1 MAMRCPN
8 CSNEI
13 SLEETFCGQC
23 GTPIV
28 LSAKPFNSA
37 HRQGLLSREYYGGSS
52 PASDTSRPGIIPS
65 SNNPA
70 PTMSPGSQQQ
80 YGFYQDPTQAM
91 SVSPSQQ
98 VQGYQTQYAQQ
109 HSGNP
114 VDSNR
119 YSGTGQYTPQM
130 QPFQSGSDTA
140 TMNPT
145 TQSSPNGQGYGM
157 PPGFTPPPQQKRSNT
172 ALIILSVCIAVA
184 LIAIVAF
191 GASFFIHNNT
201 VNKERL
207 SHQNATATSIPT
219 PTLAPSPSP
228 TAAPS
233 PTPSPTPILTPT
245 STPDTGFT
253 FCNNICT
260 SNGFSVE
267 YPSTWSQS
275 PTTDST
281 GTQFTNPSQADEYA
295 SFKTPG
301 MTTMNAGQLV
311 NNDLNN
317 FSSQPGYN
325 APTPTPSSNATIGGE
340 NWSYQIAYYQ
350 LNGQTTRVEVYATVH
365 QGKAYIIE
373 LQAIDTNFEMVNTQ
387 YFERMLAIFQFQ

>member
-23 GTPIV
+23 GTPVI
-28 LSAKPFNSA
+28 LSAKPVDPAN
-37 HRQGLLSREYYGGSS
+37 RKGLLSSGYYSVTSPPSTNQPPMLSS
-52 PASDTSRPGIIPS
+52 
-65 SNNPA
+65 
-70 PTMSPGSQQQ
+70 GSQQQ
-80 YGFYQDPTQAM
+80 NGFYQDPTQAM
-91 SVSPSQQ
+91 PVLPSNQ
-98 VQGYQTQYAQQ
+98 VQSYPTMYPQQ
-109 HSGNP
+109 DYGSSSIHVG
-114 VDSNR
+114 

-130 QPFQSGSDTA
+130 QPLHLQSGNYTG
-140 TMNPT
+140 TMYPPT
-145 TQSSPNGQGYGM
+145 QTFPSGQGYGM
-157 PPGFTPPPQQKRSNT
+157 PPGFTPPPPQKRSNL
-172 ALIILSVCIAVA
+172 ALIIISICITLA
-184 LIAIVAF
+184 LITILAF
-191 GASFFIHNNT
+191 GATYLIRNNAS
-201 VNKERL
+201 NKAQL

-219 PTLAPSPSP
+219 PTTVPSPSP

-233 PTPSPTPILTPT
+233 PTPSPSPTLTPT
-245 STPDTGFT
+245 PTPDAGFT
-253 FCNNICT
+253 LCDITCT

-267 YPSTWSQS
+267 YPSAWAQK

-281 GTQFTNPSQADEYA
+281 GTQFTDPSQSDEFT

-301 MTTMNAGQLV
+301 ITTMNAGQLV

-317 FSSQPGYN
+317 FSSLQGYN

-350 LNGQTTRVEVYATVH
+350 LNNQTVRIEVYATIH

-373 LQAIDTNFEMVNTQ
+373 LQALDSQFDAVNTQ
-387 YFERMLAIFQFQ
+387 YFERMLVRFQFQ